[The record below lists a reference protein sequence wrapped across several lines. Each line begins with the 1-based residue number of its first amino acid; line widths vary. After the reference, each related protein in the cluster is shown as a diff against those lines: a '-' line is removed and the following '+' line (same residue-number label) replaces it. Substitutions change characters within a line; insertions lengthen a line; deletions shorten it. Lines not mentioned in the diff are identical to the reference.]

1 MQSVILAAD
10 RGTGMEPLSSITPK
24 PMLPVLDRPIVAHV
38 ADAAIAGGTDELVF
52 VVDERFQHIR
62 SYFGSR
68 YGDVPV
74 TYVTP
79 DGHRGTAA
87 AVRAARHHIDDRF
100 AVLEGDSLLDPESVV
115 ALFEEPAAVACHRVD
130 EPREYGVVSTEGR
143 TAIGVVEKP
152 AESLTDLA
160 NAGAYVFPAWARDEL
175 DVQPNKQG
183 SEDLTD
189 VLARV
194 IHRERVGVVP
204 TVRWRDMT
212 RPADLL
218 AANQVVLDERPA
230 MIEGPVHESASVD
243 GPVHVAPGATIGAS
257 VTLDGPLYIGADA
270 TIAAGATV
278 GPSTVV
284 CAGATVGESARLED
298 CLVFPGASTG
308 TDVDLRNVVV
318 GPNCTLSAGSAIAG
332 VIDEAD
338 GGTAAVVTDGRPLEG
353 GLDY

>member
-10 RGTGMEPLSSITPK
+10 RGAEMQPLSSITPK

-52 VVDERFQHIR
+52 VVDERAQHIR
-62 SYFGSR
+62 SYFGSK

-74 TYVTP
+74 TYATQ
-79 DGHRGTAA
+79 DEHQGSAA

-130 EPREYGVVSTEGR
+130 EPRKYGVVSSEGQ

-152 AESLTDLA
+152 AESLTDFA
-160 NAGAYVFPAWARDEL
+160 NAGAYVFPAWVRDEL
-175 DVQPNKQG
+175 DVQPNEQG
-183 SEDLTD
+183 SADLTD

-194 IHRERVGVVP
+194 IHRERVCVVP
-204 TVRWRDMT
+204 TVRWRDLT
-212 RPADLL
+212 RPGDLL

-230 MIEGPVHESASVD
+230 MIEGSVHESACVE
-243 GPVHVAPGATIGAS
+243 GPVHVAPGATVGAN

-270 TIAAGATV
+270 TVVAGATV

-284 CAGATVGESARLED
+284 CADATVGGSSRLED

-308 TDVDLRNVVV
+308 TDVDIRNVVV
-318 GPNCTLSAGSAIAG
+318 GPNCTLSAGSAVAG
-332 VIDEAD
+332 VMDDA
-338 GGTAAVVTDGRPLEG
+338 GGGMAAVVADGRPLES

>member
-10 RGTGMEPLSSITPK
+10 RGTGMQPLSSITPE

-52 VVDERFQHIR
+52 VVDERAQHIR

-74 TYVTP
+74 TYAP
-79 DGHRGTAA
+79 QDEQHGTAA

-130 EPREYGVVSTEGR
+130 EPREYGVVSSEGQ

-152 AESLTDLA
+152 AESLTDFA
-160 NAGAYVFPAWARDEL
+160 NAGAYVFPGWVRDEL
-175 DVQPNKQG
+175 DVQPNEQV
-183 SEDLTD
+183 SADLTD

-204 TVRWRDMT
+204 TVRWRDLT

-218 AANQVVLDERPA
+218 VANQMVLDERPA
-230 MIEGPVHESASVD
+230 MIEGSVHETASVD
-243 GPVHVAPGATIGAS
+243 GPVHVSPGATVGAD
-257 VTLDGPLYIGADA
+257 VTLDGPLYVGVDA
-270 TIAAGATV
+270 TVATGATV
-278 GPSTVV
+278 GPSTVI
-284 CAGATVGESARLED
+284 CAGATVDESARLENS
-298 CLVFPGASTG
+298 LVFPGASTG
-308 TDVDLRNVVV
+308 TDVEIRNAVV
-318 GPNCTLSAGSAIAG
+318 GPNCTLSAGSTVAG
-332 VIDEAD
+332 VTDD
-338 GGTAAVVTDGRPLEG
+338 VGDGTAAVVADGRPLEG